1 MIGESVKTWHSWYG
15 DSINPCH
22 WFFFLFSPSF
32 SCLCLHGI
40 DDYAAADRLLYP
52 CVRALYLVC
61 KIRALLLHL
70 AACCGTFLWMEHFR
84 RIRDVAGVQW
94 FW

>member
-22 WFFFLFSPSF
+22 WLFFLFSPSF

-52 CVRALYLVC
+52 CVRALYLVDFLQDSGASASSC
-61 KIRALLLHL
+61 SLLWHL
-70 AACCGTFLWMEHFR
+70 FVDGTFS
-84 RIRDVAGVQW
+84 AN
-94 FW
+94 